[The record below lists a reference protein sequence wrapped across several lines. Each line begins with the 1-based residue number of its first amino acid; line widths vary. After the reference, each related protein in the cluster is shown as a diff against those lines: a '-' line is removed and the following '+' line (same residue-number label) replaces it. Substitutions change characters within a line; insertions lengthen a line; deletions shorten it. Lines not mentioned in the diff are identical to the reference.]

1 MKAGFHRSHM
11 RVMRV
16 DGSGEK
22 IVWGSPEE
30 KEKLSGKDDHKN
42 ISLASIIEVVPG
54 ASTQALSNVTTPS
67 KAACCFTIYAED
79 RSLDVEMQDVI
90 SKNLWVSNLND
101 ICFVYKS
108 VPFHS
113 HPPAHPLSSHPSLSF
128 LLSEQSGGC
137 DG

>member
-1 MKAGFHRSHM
+1 
-11 RVMRV
+11 MRV
-16 DGSGEK
+16 DGGGEK

-30 KEKLSGKDDHKN
+30 KDKLSGKDDHKN
-42 ISLASIIEVVPG
+42 ISLSSIIEVVPGTLTLPSFIPPYFISVLILPG
-54 ASTQALSNVTTPS
+54 ASTQALSNVTNPT

-108 VPFHS
+108 VP
-113 HPPAHPLSSHPSLSF
+113 PPPMPSSCSLSTC
-128 LLSEQSGGC
+128 SPPP
-137 DG
+137 